1 MNRFAAL
8 ALTLAV
14 ALPLGCA
21 HTTSQSEA
29 VRPPQRARGL
39 IEEPRRAALAA
50 AVRSEF
56 AKARGFDAAQVE
68 LAIRVGKESGRD
80 ADRGL
85 AQRVLARTF
94 RLIDPVWGGARE
106 IADRTSGRAFFKT
119 ASTQA
124 ELMRLYAIGWE
135 TWRGAS
141 YLKAARDVDRY
152 VKGYLTSPEGAF
164 YTAQGSTADESGEL
178 FLSLDDND
186 RRSFGLPRVDQRVV
200 SLDNAQLID
209 AMVRLYQV
217 TSDQEVLDR
226 AKTAAHWVL
235 NHRRVE
241 GGGIAHEDVA
251 QGAAPSD
258 TLAMGL
264 ACAELY
270 RVTNEPEWLDQ
281 AEDSVAFAAS
291 AKAELSSG
299 ELASLARLA
308 GAVHRQTGDGS
319 LQEIAAEALRQALS
333 SADAATIARVL
344 LADLELGSPPAS
356 RLSVPERTMLARQ

>member
-1 MNRFAAL
+1 MNRFTAL

-14 ALPLGCA
+14 ALPIGCA
-21 HTTSQSEA
+21 HTAAQSEA
-29 VRPPQRARGL
+29 IRPPQRPRGL

-50 AVRSEF
+50 AASSEF
-56 AKARGFDAAQVE
+56 SKARSFDAAQVE
-68 LAIRVGKESGRD
+68 LAIRVGKETGRD

-141 YLKAARDVDRY
+141 YLKAAKDVDRY

-164 YTAQGSTADESGEL
+164 YTAQGSAEDLSGEL

-186 RRSFGLPRVDQRVV
+186 RRSFGLPPVDQRVV
-200 SLDNAQLID
+200 SMDNAQLID
-209 AMVRLYQV
+209 AMVRLYQA

-235 NHRRVE
+235 EHRRVE
-241 GGGIAHEDVA
+241 GGGVAHEDVNE
-251 QGAAPSD
+251 GAAASD

-291 AKAELSSG
+291 VRAGLSSV

-308 GAVHRQTGDGS
+308 AAVHRQTGEVA
-319 LQEIAAEALRQALS
+319 LKELAAEASRQALS
-333 SADAATIARVL
+333 SPDTATIARVL
-344 LADLELGSPPAS
+344 LADLELNARPAS
-356 RLSVPERTMLARQ
+356 KLSVPERTMLARQ